1 MSLTDIMSGAG
12 LSHYAEVGLVL
23 FMFAFVVIILWTFRP
38 SKKASYDK
46 AAQMPLDDEH
56 PQTPRKR
63 GD

>member
-12 LSHYAEVGLVL
+12 LSRYAEVGLVL
-23 FMFAFVVIILWTFRP
+23 FMLAFLLIIWRIFRP
-38 SKKASYDK
+38 SKKSSYDK

-56 PQTPRKR
+56 PQEPRTR